1 MAVAAPRGKL
11 CVCAL
16 QSLSF
21 HRKYCLRVG
30 ILWNRHR
37 WPLSS
42 RVISFSYIKAKLR
55 WGFGNTTG
63 ERRGSISFLGVCP
76 GLFCSWIAAQSDGC
90 RSQRCSPGARQ
101 RPGVLNWLL
110 NSWFE
115 NKQTLKIVFLPF
127 HWLQTF
133 SPVLNWTK
141 PKEKISS
148 TEITLLPPLST
159 VLLLC
164 PQLWVFLFPSS
175 FFNAFFFL
183 LCPFSH
189 HFCSS
194 PLRCSLSSFE
204 SLKYQTRLERLGKW
218 KEWSKIKKLWG
229 KEAWDSFLSFG
240 ADRAI
245 KAWVKPIWRK
255 QASSAFPC
263 HILSAFLLGKPL
275 VWSYPASDP
284 SPVTPPAI
292 KVLLSLHA
300 HFKLTHWLQRAAFT
314 PSDNVLLLPQGE
326 NLFLSNC
333 LCKVFIC

>member
-1 MAVAAPRGKL
+1 MAVVAPQGKL

-21 HRKYCLRVG
+21 HRKYCLRVR

-55 WGFGNTTG
+55 WGFGNTSG
-63 ERRGSISFLGVCP
+63 ERRGSIYFLGVCP
-76 GLFCSWIAAQSDGC
+76 GLFYSWIAAQSDGC

-101 RPGVLNWLL
+101 RPGVLNRLL
-110 NSWFE
+110 NSRFE

-141 PKEKISS
+141 QKEQNKQYWNYSSAFFVHCITPVSTALGVSISLF
-148 TEITLLPPLST
+148 LLY
-159 VLLLC
+159 
-164 PQLWVFLFPSS
+164 VF
-175 FFNAFFFL
+175 FFFL

-218 KEWSKIKKLWG
+218 KEEWSKIKKLWG

-245 KAWVKPIWRK
+245 KAWVKPIWRVWRV

-275 VWSYPASDP
+275 VWS
-284 SPVTPPAI
+284 
-292 KVLLSLHA
+292 
-300 HFKLTHWLQRAAFT
+300 
-314 PSDNVLLLPQGE
+314 
-326 NLFLSNC
+326 
-333 LCKVFIC
+333 